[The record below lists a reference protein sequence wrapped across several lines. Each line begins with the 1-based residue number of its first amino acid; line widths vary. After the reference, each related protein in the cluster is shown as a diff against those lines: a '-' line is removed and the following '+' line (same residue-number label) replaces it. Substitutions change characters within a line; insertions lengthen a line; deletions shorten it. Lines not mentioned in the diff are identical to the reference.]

1 MAKVLLVPATAAETV
16 SRRVI
21 EQAEAL
27 QHALRATRVASHLEI
42 LYEAGSSTGSAANAM
57 RRLGPSVVH
66 FVGRDGSDREAV
78 IADGGG
84 PIDAEVVGEACARAG
99 SVRCVILDGCWS
111 PELGKALRARVDT
124 VVAVTA
130 AVDADAARAFA
141 DAFYRAL
148 GFGMP
153 VARAFDLGANS
164 ARRAPG
170 DEAVRLLVRSGVDAA
185 QVHLPAEP
193 QVPAPP
199 PSRRPLPAPPSGR
212 TKRGPPPL
220 PSRRSRP
227 SAAPP
232 SSAANSGAPPP
243 SNAPSERPTARP
255 PPPNVPESERPTARP
270 PPGPSS
276 VPVSVPPLIPPPQP
290 SAPMA
295 IEPPSRAGALPLLV
309 PPSSPLPLWPAQ
321 AAGAAAS
328 AASAASEGAT
338 KNFVIVRPPPDP
350 ESCVADVVP
359 QAIQH
364 LRSAQSPS
372 PWREVAVIPL
382 SAGIRRPLEPGSIL
396 GAARRCQL
404 VRKSGPWASHPFFP
418 WLDLGPRPEAGTTG
432 LLWRFTG
439 SRGFE
444 GVFAI
449 GFDGSFVQRE
459 LVREISH
466 PTAGRPPGFGLFGA
480 LEAIAGAIIFARLL
494 ARQCPDYGHA
504 WLTVRAG
511 PLQRAPLVLD
521 FEDGRPHSIHERI
534 DVTARQPVIAAG
546 GTFQPKIAPD
556 AGVRFALALGAELA
570 AGFGWTWDAA
580 EIEAELR
587 ARLAAAD

>member
-1 MAKVLLVPATAAETV
+1 MAKVLLVPATAAEAV

-21 EQAEAL
+21 AQAEAL

-66 FVGRDGSDREAV
+66 FVGRDGSDREA
-78 IADGGG
+78 IISDAGGR
-84 PIDAEVVGEACARAG
+84 IEAEVVGEACARAG

-111 PELGKALRARVDT
+111 PELGKALRSRVDT

-130 AVDADAARAFA
+130 AVEADAALAFA

-153 VARAFDLGANS
+153 VARAYDLGVNS
-164 ARRAPG
+164 ARRTPG
-170 DEAVRLLVRSGVDAA
+170 DEAVRLLVRPGADAA
-185 QVHLPAEP
+185 RVHLPVDRE
-193 QVPAPP
+193 VPAPP
-199 PSRRPLPAPPSGR
+199 PSRRPLPPPPSGR

-220 PSRRSRP
+220 PPRRSRP
-227 SAAPP
+227 SLPP
-232 SSAANSGAPPP
+232 A
-243 SNAPSERPTARP
+243 SNAPASNPPGERPTARP
-255 PPPNVPESERPTARP
+255 PGAMPDSERPTARP
-270 PPGPSS
+270 PPGPANA
-276 VPVSVPPLIPPPQP
+276 PVSVPPLIPPPQP

-295 IEPPSRAGALPLLV
+295 IEPPPAGGRAVPLLV
-309 PPSSPLPLWPAQ
+309 PPSAALPFPPAPAAQ
-321 AAGAAAS
+321 AVSAS
-328 AASAASEGAT
+328 GESAT
-338 KNFVIVRPPPDP
+338 KNFVIVRPAPDP
-350 ESCVADVVP
+350 ASCVNDVVP

-364 LRSAQSPS
+364 LRGAQSPA
-372 PWREVAVIPL
+372 PWREVAVVPL
-382 SAGIRRPLEPGSIL
+382 SAGIRRPLEPGTIL

-404 VRKSGPWASHPFFP
+404 VRKAGPWASHPFFP
-418 WLDLGPRPEAGTTG
+418 WLDLGPRPEAGTSG

-444 GVFAI
+444 GLFAI

-466 PTAGRPPGFGLFGA
+466 PGAGHPPGFGLFAA
-480 LEAIAGAIIFARLL
+480 LEAIAGAIVFARLL

-511 PLQRAPLVLD
+511 PLQRTPLVLD
-521 FEDGRPHSIHERI
+521 FEDGRPHPLHERI
-534 DVTARQPVIAAG
+534 DATARTPLVAAG

-556 AGVRFALALGAELA
+556 AGVRFALALGAELC

-580 EIEAELR
+580 EVETELR
-587 ARLAAAD
+587 ARLAAAAD